1 MVNEKAEEKVRRME
15 EGDRT
20 ESDHVPL
27 EVELEEREIS
37 IKSIKQERTK
47 IKKKKEGI
55 DRKKVIEL
63 VRRGNNGVPWEV
75 RRMDVQS

>member
-37 IKSIKQERTK
+37 IKELIKQERTK

-55 DRKKVIEL
+55 DNRKKVIEL
-63 VRRGNNGVPWEV
+63 VRRGNNGVP
-75 RRMDVQS
+75 